1 MNERQERLR
10 SLAAGIQSRVSGK
23 LSDLWWAFML
33 RGVFAGGL
41 GIGALLWPTLSLA
54 ILTRL
59 IGLYCLADGATGL
72 AGVLRASDRG
82 PRLLQAI
89 VSLGVGGVLLLWP
102 EVSTRTL
109 LMVFGAWA
117 LFTGVSQLL
126 ATRQADAD
134 IETRGPITTVGVTA
148 VVVGLVLL
156 LWPGTGVVTIAWV
169 IAVAALLL
177 AGLLIFLAL
186 RLKQLKARV
195 DNLTSLP

>member
-10 SLAAGIQSRVSGK
+10 SLAAGMQSRVSGK

-33 RGVFAGGL
+33 RGVFAGVLGL
-41 GIGALLWPTLSLA
+41 GALLWPTLSLE

-82 PRLLQAI
+82 PCLLQAI
-89 VSLGVGGVLLLWP
+89 VSLVVGGTLLLWP
-102 EVSTRTL
+102 DVSTRTL
-109 LMVFGAWA
+109 LVVFGAWA

-126 ATRQADAD
+126 VARRADAD
-134 IETRGPITTVGVTA
+134 AETRGPMTTVGITA
-148 VVVGLVLL
+148 AVVGLVLL
-156 LWPGTGVVTIAWV
+156 LWPGTGVVAIAWV

-195 DNLTSLP
+195 DNL